1 MKKVVFLSLILC
13 GTSSRAEELNM
24 EFLHGVTDV
33 PAVFNDNI
41 RYPAGE
47 YYVDILVNSEPT
59 GKMRLT
65 V

>member
-1 MKKVVFLSLILC
+1 
-13 GTSSRAEELNM
+13 

-65 V
+65 VKGSSTDVVAGALTYRVR